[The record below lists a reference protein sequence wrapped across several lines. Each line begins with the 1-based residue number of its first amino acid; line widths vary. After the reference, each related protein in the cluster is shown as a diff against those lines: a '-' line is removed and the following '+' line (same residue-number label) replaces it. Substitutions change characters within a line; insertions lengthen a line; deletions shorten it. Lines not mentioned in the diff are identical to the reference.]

1 VEHTCIRE
9 ELRIMEQSSTV
20 HESEVYL
27 VQQAIKRDRAA
38 FTALY
43 ERCINQVYR
52 HVYYRVSNHDY
63 AEDITQE
70 TFVKAWKA
78 IDKYKRTGAPFV
90 TWLITI
96 AGHLVID
103 HYRSLRNTINIDD
116 VVEEVPGD
124 HVSEPEALAEASFD
138 NAIIKEA
145 VLKLKGDKQKVIL
158 MHFIDGLTYEEIAR
172 ALNKSEGSIRVIQY
186 RALGEL
192 RSFLKRD

>member
-1 VEHTCIRE
+1 
-9 ELRIMEQSSTV
+9 MEQSLPA
-20 HESEVYL
+20 HESEDYL
-27 VQQAIKRDRAA
+27 VEQAIKRDRAA

-43 ERCINQVYR
+43 ERCIDQVYR

-103 HYRSLRNTINIDD
+103 HYRSRQNTTNIDD
-116 VVEEVPGD
+116 VVEEVPD
-124 HVSEPEALAEASFD
+124 KQVSDPQALAEANFNS
-138 NAIIKEA
+138 AIIKEA
-145 VLKLKGDKQKVIL
+145 VLKLNGDKQRVIL
-158 MHFIDGLTYEEIAR
+158 MHFIDGFSYEEIAR
-172 ALNKSEGSIRVIQY
+172 ALHKSEGAVRVIQY
-186 RALGEL
+186 RALGDL
-192 RSFLKRD
+192 KRLLKRD

>member
-1 VEHTCIRE
+1 
-9 ELRIMEQSSTV
+9 MESPTPV
-20 HESEVYL
+20 HKSEDYL

-43 ERCINQVYR
+43 ERCVDRVYR
-52 HVYYRVSNHDY
+52 HVYYRVSSHAD

-70 TFVKAWKA
+70 AFVKAWQS

-90 TWLITI
+90 TWIITI
-96 AGHLVID
+96 AGNLVID
-103 HYRSLRNTINIDD
+103 HYRRQQK
-116 VVEEVPGD
+116 VVVTDEIYEVKPAEQVQD
-124 HVSEPEALAEASFD
+124 PAREAEVNFD

-145 VLKLKGDKQKVIL
+145 ILKLKGDKQRVIL

-172 ALNKSEGSIRVIQY
+172 TLNKSEGAIRVIQY

-192 RSFLKRD
+192 RSLLKRD